1 MKQIKDAIKNNAILL
16 TSIDLIGVILYL
28 MLMKKICNVNFTFN
42 LYDFSIIWMI
52 MAICY
57 SKNKSKEL
65 IRIIEKILEK
75 DNKNEKNNIR

>member
-42 LYDFSIIWMI
+42 LYDFSIIWII

-57 SKNKSKEL
+57 SKNKNKEI
-65 IRIIEKILEK
+65 IRIINKILEK